1 MLKTISRL
9 ALSELILIIEA
20 CLLIMA
26 AAFAVRFFKFQTLRK
41 IASLPL
47 RPKPETK
54 AATDTLLPKVRSAV
68 AIAARRS
75 PFRSLCFE
83 QGLTAQLMLR
93 RRGINSKLFYG
104 LNSGDEKTLGAHV
117 WVMADDFPICGE
129 RVAGNF
135 AVMITMPADG

>member
-1 MLKTISRL
+1 MLQTISH
-9 ALSELILIIEA
+9 LSRAELILIIEA
-20 CLLIMA
+20 WLLIMV

-41 IASLPL
+41 IASRPL

-54 AATDTLLPKVRSAV
+54 AAAETLLPKVRSAV

-93 RRGINSKLFYG
+93 RRGINSILFYG
-104 LNSGDEKTLGAHV
+104 LNSSAEKTLGAHV
-117 WVMADDFPICGE
+117 WVMVDDFPICGE
-129 RVAGNF
+129 RLAGNF